1 MRDKEQNII
10 FTSGNSYTI
19 LQSYEEKIKILL
31 DDERKFSRENSS
43 IEREIVL
50 LDKEI
55 INLKQHEVKLSNE
68 LIGTGYK
75 NLINE
80 TFDVNELLSNLS
92 EEYELLK
99 SRINLRADETYVQV
113 VDGYRGMSARKND
126 LEKERNSIVIFIE
139 EINKEK
145 KNMFMDAFYKINND
159 INYIFSTIIGGNAWL
174 EIENPEDIFS
184 KGVRLIVQ
192 FTGKPRRDSTGL
204 SGGEKT
210 MAATIFLLALQ
221 SIKPSPF
228 YLMDEVD
235 AHLDAQNTDRLSKI
249 LFERSKNNQIIVVTL
264 KDSTISKVDQ
274 VYGVF
279 PREGISH
286 IVKYKYPK
294 KELNEIS
301 LN

>member
-1 MRDKEQNII
+1 
-10 FTSGNSYTI
+10 
-19 LQSYEEKIKILL
+19 L
-31 DDERKFSRENSS
+31 
-43 IEREIVL
+43 
-50 LDKEI
+50 
-55 INLKQHEVKLSNE
+55 
-68 LIGTGYK
+68 
-75 NLINE
+75 
-80 TFDVNELLSNLS
+80 
-92 EEYELLK
+92 EEYEILK

-145 KNMFMDAFYKINND
+145 KNMFMEAFDKINID
-159 INYIFSTIIGGNAWL
+159 INNIFSSIIGGNAWL

-221 SIKPSPF
+221 TIKPSPF
-228 YLMDEVD
+228 YLMDEID
-235 AHLDAQNTDRLSKI
+235 AHLDAQNTERLSRI
-249 LFERSKNNQIIVVTL
+249 LFERSKNNQIIMVTL
-264 KDSTISKVDQ
+264 KDSTISKVEQ

-279 PREGISH
+279 PKEGISH
-286 IVKYKYPK
+286 IVKYKYSK
-294 KELNEIS
+294 NELNEIS